1 MTSTAD
7 PRAYREEEIRR
18 ALAADPRV
26 GELELEVRI
35 AAERVVVAGV
45 LPTEER
51 RRAVAEVIA
60 ELAPGLEVVDDTT
73 VAKLMP
79 ADDEELIE

>member
-1 MTSTAD
+1 MTSTAG
-7 PRAYREEEIRR
+7 PRGYREEEIRR

-35 AAERVVVAGV
+35 AADRVVVAGV

-51 RRAVAEVIA
+51 RRAVTEVIA
-60 ELAPGLEVVDDTT
+60 ELAPDLQVVDDTT
-73 VAKLMP
+73 VARLMP
-79 ADDEELIE
+79 ADDEERIG